1 MMIKKLG
8 KWVIAVIA
16 LIMIYYLS
24 VYNPY
29 VLNVINIF
37 CLISGLYILTY
48 PGAFSKTD
56 PETFESFQHELN
68 QKLKGHE
75 KLLAARKEELLADY
89 RGQFIFNTYV
99 IGVPI
104 LLTFCLVLYGL
115 TVSKQIWYEYLL
127 IFFILIF
134 LILHENNTLKYI
146 PSSRYNRTRLKFFIK
161 ELQNKENSHDKP
173 NMIVNNIELNQSE
186 IKNDFS
192 QVLIDNRANII
203 NNSST
208 NISIDYTDIVY
219 ENNVNLIN
227 NKSSQT
233 INNLQTNI
241 DNRVINNDNRVFKN
255 NINSVIERSET
266 YTYKLNIE
274 SKFWN
279 YILIDNGEKDIQ
291 LKYNKLI
298 EIIENLNNTLF
309 KKDNELFF
317 RIIDN
322 KVHFLK
328 ASHGKLLAEFTKYL
342 ILEGV
347 LDKNIKNKGYRDHLL
362 DIFEVSIS
370 EPFKHFQDALWNKI
384 DRRNIIFYTLV

>member
-1 MMIKKLG
+1 MMVKKLG
-8 KWVIAVIA
+8 KWVITVVA
-16 LIMIYYLS
+16 LIIIYYLS
-24 VYNPY
+24 VYNPN

-37 CLISGLYILTY
+37 CLITGLYILTY
-48 PGAFSKTD
+48 PGTFSKTN
-56 PETFESFQHELN
+56 PETFDLFQDELN

-75 KLLAARKEELLADY
+75 NLLSARKDELLADY

-146 PSSRYNRTRLKFFIK
+146 PSSRYNRTRLKFFIN
-161 ELQNKENSHDKP
+161 ELQIKENSHDKP

-186 IKNDFS
+186 IKNEFS
-192 QVLIDNRANII
+192 QVLIDNRTNII

-219 ENNVNLIN
+219 ENNVNLID

-241 DNRVINNDNRVFKN
+241 DNRVINNDNRVFQN
-255 NINSVIERSET
+255 NINTVIEKSET

-279 YILIDNGEKDIQ
+279 YILIDNSEKDIQ

-342 ILEGV
+342 ISEGV
-347 LDKNIKNKGYRDHLL
+347 LDK
-362 DIFEVSIS
+362 
-370 EPFKHFQDALWNKI
+370 
-384 DRRNIIFYTLV
+384 T